1 METIELSTDSRGV
14 ATVNLNRP
22 EKRNAMS
29 GRMIRELDAAA
40 AELSADGRAR
50 AVVIA
55 GNGKTFCAGADL
67 AWMKAQSAASAED
80 RMQEALNLAR
90 MLLAWHRCPIP
101 VIARVHDGAY
111 GGGVGLAAVADSVL
125 ASREARFGLTEAR
138 LGLVPA
144 TISPYVV
151 AKTGPSVARRLFMTA
166 RVFSAEEAAAFGL
179 VSAVCDLDELDRAVG
194 EEADRYLS
202 CAPGAIAD
210 AKALAQSYGPAL
222 DESSVAEHARR
233 LVDRWDS
240 SESAEGI
247 AAFFEGR
254 KPEWA
259 APPEA

>member
-1 METIELSTDSRGV
+1 METIELSADSRGV
-14 ATVNLNRP
+14 ATVTLNRP
-22 EKRNAMS
+22 DKRNAMS
-29 GRMIRELDAAA
+29 GRMIKELEEAATQLA
-40 AELSADGRAR
+40 ADSRAR

-67 AWMKAQSAASAED
+67 AWMKAQSEASSED
-80 RMQEALNLAR
+80 RMQEALKLAR
-90 MLLAWHRCPIP
+90 MLLAWHRCPLP
-101 VIARVHDGAY
+101 VIARVHGGAY
-111 GGGVGLAAVADSVL
+111 GGGVGLAAVADSVF
-125 ASREARFGLTEAR
+125 ASSEARFGLTEAR

-151 AKTGPSVARRLFMTA
+151 AKTGPSAARRLFMTA
-166 RVFSAEEAAAFGL
+166 RVFSAEEAAALGL
-179 VSAVCDLDELDRAVG
+179 VSAVCDLGKLDRAVD
-194 EEADRYLS
+194 EEAERYLS

-210 AKALAQSYGPAL
+210 AKALAQSYGPTL
-222 DESSVAEHARR
+222 DEASIAEHARR

>member
-14 ATVNLNRP
+14 ATATLNRP

-29 GRMIRELDAAA
+29 GRMIKELAEVAAWFA
-40 AELSADGRAR
+40 ADGRAR

-55 GNGKTFCAGADL
+55 GSGKTFCAGADL
-67 AWMKAQSAASAED
+67 SWMEAQSVASAED
-80 RMQEALNLAR
+80 RMQEALKLAR

-101 VIARVHDGAY
+101 VIARVHGGTF

-125 ASREARFGLTEAR
+125 ASKEARFGLTEAR

-144 TISPYVV
+144 TISPYVI
-151 AKTGPSVARRLFMTA
+151 AKTGPSIARRLFMTA

-179 VSAVCDLDELDRAVG
+179 VSAVCDPNELDREVS
-194 EEADRYLS
+194 EEVERYLS

-210 AKALAQSYGPAL
+210 AKALAQSYGPTL
-222 DESSVAEHARR
+222 DEPSIAEHARC
-233 LVDRWDS
+233 LVERWDS

-254 KPEWA
+254 KPEWGI
-259 APPEA
+259 PPKA